1 MDKAPDYESG
11 DSSQKMISSG
21 IDESIFHHI
30 ETMFSKTTFEFRRDG
45 LEKALVKVLS
55 EKEEIHINELLN
67 RIFFELLH
75 SDLSDVIY
83 PILPNLNDFQD
94 GYIAQNGPILLE
106 IVECIEV
113 GISTYKLL
121 QILNEF
127 ESSQVN
133 NAKDDELEKKLEFP
147 RKMLHL
153 LLSDGQQQIRG
164 MEYKQVSE
172 LSLHTPIG
180 KKVLISNV
188 KYSKGMLFLTPENT
202 YVCEGFE
209 WTSRRLGDLKLTF
222 MELLGMAT
230 NENVEDE
237 SQISYNALHPCDI
250 QSTFQPNMG
259 GRLARV
265 IFKDVP
271 YMSDLTKL
279 KRFLHKAESSHPPPR
294 SVLPFNEVLGYNSN
308 ARKSSCPE
316 PGIDKSTQ
324 LNSMSRDFQPES
336 SFNNTIR
343 PISVTQLVP
352 LFNGS
357 TRPNANEDP
366 SNSVS
371 SSISSFNKPTFKV
384 PLNQFN
390 VGTPSLIRPNPPSK
404 SLYDEPAFKTAS
416 LWNGPAEKQS
426 LSQPNAS
433 FLYNDQEATEP
444 AFKKSSTL
452 LSTARPTF
460 RSSSPAEEKTSFI
473 EPSFNAS
480 SIRSDSEE
488 KAPFNNRL
496 SSNSISCSHISIS
509 SNELDLN
516 ISPIRPNSKFKDT
529 ESKVSY
535 SMHSIPGVD
544 PFSIQDDDFSYMLIE
559 DDNIETYKE
568 NKDNESYSK
577 KGSTR
582 DQDDD
587 GVIIIDS
594 DRDVKDLC
602 HIKNNIEAKN
612 NLASLFESLENE
624 YKAISSEPDARLS
637 PARSMG
643 STKNNSSNNNKNKR
657 SWLYEKIDSDDDD
670 IELPLAKRVS
680 HCTDNDH
687 EEKLDGGSLANPIV
701 LDYDDNDYEMDLDEI
716 LSGYTF

>member
-1 MDKAPDYESG
+1 
-11 DSSQKMISSG
+11 MISSG

-279 KRFLHKAESSHPPPR
+279 KRFLHKAETSHPPPR
-294 SVLPFNEVLGYNSN
+294 SVLPFNGVLGHNSN

-343 PISVTQLVP
+343 PISVTQLEP

-416 LWNGPAEKQS
+416 SWNGPAEKPS

-624 YKAISSEPDARLS
+624 DKAISSEPDARLS

-670 IELPLAKRVS
+670 IELPPAKRVS

>member
-1 MDKAPDYESG
+1 
-11 DSSQKMISSG
+11 MISSG

-133 NAKDDELEKKLEFP
+133 NANDDELEKKLKFP

-237 SQISYNALHPCDI
+237 SQISYNALHQCDI

-279 KRFLHKAESSHPPPR
+279 KRFLNKAETSHPPPR
-294 SVLPFNEVLGYNSN
+294 SVIPFNEVLGYNSN

-324 LNSMSRDFQPES
+324 LNSMSRDF
-336 SFNNTIR
+336 
-343 PISVTQLVP
+343 
-352 LFNGS
+352 
-357 TRPNANEDP
+357 NEDP

-384 PLNQFN
+384 PLNQFK
-390 VGTPSLIRPNPPSK
+390 VGTPSSIRPNPPSK

-416 LWNGPAEKQS
+416 SWNGPAEKPS
-426 LSQPNAS
+426 LFQPNAS
-433 FLYNDQEATEP
+433 FLYNDEEATEP

-460 RSSSPAEEKTSFI
+460 RSSSPAEGKTSFI

-516 ISPIRPNSKFKDT
+516 ISPIRPNSKLKNT

-544 PFSIQDDDFSYMLIE
+544 PFFIQDDDFSYMLIE

-602 HIKNNIEAKN
+602 YIKNNNEAKN

-624 YKAISSEPDARLS
+624 YKAISSEPDTRLS

-643 STKNNSSNNNKNKR
+643 STKNNLSNHNKNKR

-670 IELPLAKRVS
+670 IELPPAKRVS
-680 HCTDNDH
+680 QCTDNDH

-701 LDYDDNDYEMDLDEI
+701 LDYDDNDYEMDLGSCCNCYDR
-716 LSGYTF
+716 LALL